1 MLVLPNHADSRMAQ
15 GSLRYANHFFTRPLS
30 GSPSCTMFHSA
41 TPTLSRVLPLHPNSD
56 LKLYLPYRFL
66 LLQVHARCA
75 MHAALHTP
83 KWSEIAITGC
93 VFNTGVHCTP
103 RQSPTL
109 RQSHLSFL
117 PCHYRTKKPPE
128 PRSLTQPTP
137 PLSRIHHHTKHRA
150 RRPALSTA
158 IVMRECNQ
166 AAPVCLTRAQIH
178 AGALSKLISAPVPT
192 APANSSNK

>member
-56 LKLYLPYRFL
+56 LKLYLTYRCL

-83 KWSEIAITGC
+83 KWSEIPITAPA
-93 VFNTGVHCTP
+93 FNTAAHSTP
-103 RQSPTL
+103 PQPPTSPH
-109 RQSHLSFL
+109 SHSPPS
-117 PCHYRTKKPPE
+117 PCHHTTKKPPQ
-128 PRSLTQPTP
+128 PSSLT
-137 PLSRIHHHTKHRA
+137 
-150 RRPALSTA
+150 
-158 IVMRECNQ
+158 
-166 AAPVCLTRAQIH
+166 
-178 AGALSKLISAPVPT
+178 
-192 APANSSNK
+192 